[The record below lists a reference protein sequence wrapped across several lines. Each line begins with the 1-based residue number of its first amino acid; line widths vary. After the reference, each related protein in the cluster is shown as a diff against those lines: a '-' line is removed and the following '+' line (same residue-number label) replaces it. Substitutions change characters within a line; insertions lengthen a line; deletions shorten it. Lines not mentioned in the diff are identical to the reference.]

1 MYIMQKIKNSYK
13 NIKTTK
19 KVISVAFLLLLVV
32 VVACS
37 LFACKKS
44 IKNLT
49 KNLSN
54 YSLTL
59 NFDDGTKLL
68 TGNEQVNYI
77 NSTPTSLSEVWFHL
91 YPNAFSEK
99 AKTKPVSNLY
109 KQKAYPNGEDYGYIK
124 VNKVEVE
131 GIAQD
136 VKIAEPDD
144 EILIVKLPTELF
156 PEERVNIAIY
166 FEVLLPNCLH
176 RFGYGDNTYNFGNF
190 YPIASVYENGSFGH
204 DAYGAN
210 GDPFYSEMAN
220 YNVTI
225 TYNDNFTLASSGKQ
239 ISTENKPNGFKTTQI
254 TANVVRDFAFVLSKR
269 FEVISGK
276 AGKTTVYYYYYDDE
290 NAQSNLQTGIDSI
303 NTFNNLF
310 GEYPYETYS
319 IVKTNFIH
327 GGMEYPNLVYISDS
341 VEADKDYKNVIVHE
355 TAHQWWYNLVGSNAI
370 ETAWQDEG
378 LTEYSTLMFYK
389 HNPSY
394 NVNVRESLNASL
406 SSYLLFSEICT
417 SIYGSYDSSMTKN
430 VNEFRGDTEYVYA
443 TYVKG
448 VLFFDNL
455 NELVGDKKFEKSLK
469 HYFNENC
476 YRNASPN
483 DMISAFE
490 KVCKV
495 NIKNFFD
502 SWTTGKVV
510 LQNYK

>member
-1 MYIMQKIKNSYK
+1 MQKIKNSYK
-13 NIKTTK
+13 NIKLAK
-19 KVISVAFLLLLVV
+19 KIISITFALLIVLCVAV
-32 VVACS
+32 S
-37 LFACKKS
+37 LFACKKG
-44 IKNLT
+44 IKSQTKSLT
-49 KNLSN
+49 N
-54 YSLTL
+54 YSLSL
-59 NFDDGTKLL
+59 DFDDNTKLL
-68 TGNEQVNYI
+68 MGNEQVNYI
-77 NSTPTSLSEVWFHL
+77 NSTPVALNEVWFHL

-124 VNKVEVE
+124 INSVAVE
-131 GIAQD
+131 GANQEIN
-136 VKIAEPDD
+136 ITSPDD
-144 EILIVKLPTELF
+144 EILVVKLAQELY
-156 PEERVNIAIY
+156 PEERVNIAIT

-190 YPIASVYENGSFGH
+190 YPIASVYENGSFGCE
-204 DAYGAN
+204 AYGSN

-220 YNVTI
+220 YDVTI

-239 ISTENKPNGFKTTQI
+239 LETTQKVVGKKQTQI
-254 TANVVRDFAFVLSKR
+254 KAQVVRDFAFVLSKK
-269 FEVISGK
+269 FSVLNGK
-276 AGKTTVYYYYYDDE
+276 AGKTNVYYYYYDDE
-290 NAQSNLQTGIDSI
+290 NAQENLQTGIDSI

-319 IVKTNFIH
+319 IVKANFIH

-341 VEADKDYKNVIVHE
+341 VENNKDYKNVIIHE

-370 ETAWQDEG
+370 ENAWQDEG

-389 HNPSY
+389 YNPSY
-394 NVNVRESLNASL
+394 NVNIRESLNSSL

-417 SIYGSYDSSMTKN
+417 SVYGSYDSSMARN
-430 VNEFRGDTEYVYA
+430 VNDFRGDTEYVYA

-469 HYFNENC
+469 HYFKENC
-476 YRNASPN
+476 YKNATPN
-483 DMISAFE
+483 DMISSFE
-490 KVCKV
+490 KICKR

-502 SWTTGKVV
+502 SWLTGKVV
-510 LQNYK
+510 LQSYK